1 MSKEIIRTE
10 NAPAP
15 FNGAPYNQAVK
26 TGDLVFLAGQIPMD
40 PATGALVEGGIVEQT
55 HKCFD
60 NVAAIL
66 EAAGSDLTKVIRAQV
81 YMADL
86 GEFAAMNEVYA
97 ERMPEPFPARST
109 FQVGALPAG
118 ARVEIEVVATV

>member
-1 MSKEIIRTE
+1 VPKEIVFTE

-15 FNGAPYNQAVK
+15 LGGAPYNQAVK
-26 TGDLVFLAGQIPMD
+26 AGGLVFLAGQIPMD
-40 PATGALVEGGIVEQT
+40 PATGALVPGGITEQT
-55 HKCFD
+55 NQCFD

-66 EAAGSDLTKVIRAQV
+66 EAAGSDLSKIVRAQV

-86 GEFAAMNEVYA
+86 GDFAAMNAVYST
-97 ERMPEPFPARST
+97 RMPEPFPARST

-118 ARVEIEVVATV
+118 AIVEIEVVATV

>member
-15 FNGAPYNQAVK
+15 LGGAPYNQAVK
-26 TGDLVFLAGQIPMD
+26 TGGLIFLAGQIPMD
-40 PATGALVEGGIVEQT
+40 VATGALAEGGIVEQT
-55 HKCFD
+55 NACFD

-66 EAAGSDLTKVIRAQV
+66 EAAGSDLSKVVRAQV

-86 GEFAAMNEVYA
+86 GQFGEMNAVYA
-97 ERMPEPFPARST
+97 SRMPEPFPARST
-109 FQVGALPAG
+109 FQVAALPAG
-118 ARVEIEVVATV
+118 ALVEIEVVATV

>member
-1 MSKEIIRTE
+1 MPKEVIRTE

-15 FNGAPYNQAVK
+15 LGGAPYNQAIRA
-26 TGDLVFLAGQIPMD
+26 GDLVFLAGQIPLD
-40 PATGALVEGGIVEQT
+40 VATGALVEGGIVEQT
-55 HKCFD
+55 HACFD

-66 EAAGSDLTKVIRAQV
+66 EAAGSDLSKVVRAQV

-86 GEFAAMNEVYA
+86 GEFAQMNEVYA
-97 ERMPEPFPARST
+97 QRMPEPFPARST
-109 FQVGALPAG
+109 FQVAALPAG

>member
-15 FNGAPYNQAVK
+15 LGGAPYNQGVK
-26 TGDLVFLAGQIPMD
+26 TGGLIFLAGQIPLD
-40 PATGALVEGGIVEQT
+40 VATGALVEGGIAEQT
-55 HKCFD
+55 NACFD

-66 EAAGSDLTKVIRAQV
+66 EAAGSDLSKIVRAQV

-86 GEFAAMNEVYA
+86 GQFAAMNEVYA
-97 ERMPEPFPARST
+97 ARMPEPFPARST
-109 FQVGALPAG
+109 FQVAALPAG
-118 ARVEIEVVATV
+118 ALVEIEVVATA

>member
-1 MSKEIIRTE
+1 MAKEIIRTD

-15 FNGAPYNQAVK
+15 LGGAPYNQAVK
-26 TGDLVFLAGQIPMD
+26 AGGLVFLAGQIPLD
-40 PATGALVEGGIVEQT
+40 AETGQLVEGGIVEQT

-81 YMADL
+81 YMIDL
-86 GEFAAMNEVYA
+86 GEFGEMNGVYG
-97 ERMPEPFPARST
+97 ERMGQPYPARST
-109 FQVGALPAG
+109 FQVASLPAG
-118 ARVEIEVVATV
+118 ARVEIEVVAEA